1 MNTEVKRETRD
12 DFVTDFWKRM
22 GYVFGVG
29 CAFVPGM
36 VVGLEIVARDLEKEE
51 AKKS

>member
-1 MNTEVKRETRD
+1 MNTEMKRETRD

-36 VVGLEIVARDLEKEE
+36 VVGLEIVAKELERETE
-51 AKKS
+51 KKA